1 MRNPP
6 RVPFFRLVTPPEPPV
21 EIPRPLFTRRT
32 DPSGAISEDPN
43 FHPRYVQLHALREHG
58 HGRRNLA
65 WGVVTLVFALGLLGL
80 ALFLAGPRALL
91 ALGVC
96 LATCV
101 ALFVLAR
108 LHVFRQR
115 NGGFF
120 ALGLVCLLGAAMPL
134 IQVGYNSLA
143 GFVNRRPS
151 PVQAP
156 VTAQATEVQPLLL
169 NDAFALSAPDPKTGP
184 RVKVLRDSRVVI
196 DGKPFLI
203 KAGDLFQLGSRTDG
217 EVTLVVRDLLVALPA
232 DATEILGEKP
242 AAETTAVAVAP
253 KAPGARD
260 VPAPVAAGP
269 ETPEQITARAQRE
282 AIRRY
287 PALGVKDSLENQ
299 MFLSTYREIRDA
311 GGDDFFTN
319 PTWPIELAEL
329 LAKRERWIRGAAPLT
344 VSAGPAAEAAEQ
356 AQAENTAAKAA
367 ETEARELL
375 PDVAEPPPAE
385 PAPPQP

>member
-1 MRNPP
+1 
-6 RVPFFRLVTPPEPPV
+6 VTPPEPPV
-21 EIPRPLFTRRT
+21 EIPRPLFTRRA
-32 DPSGAISEDPN
+32 DPSGAIAAAGDDPH
-43 FHPRYVQLHALREHG
+43 FHPRYVQLHALREYG

-65 WGVVTLVFALGLLGL
+65 GGVVTLVLALGLLGL

-134 IQVGYNSLA
+134 IQVGYTSLA
-143 GFVNRRPS
+143 GFANSRP
-151 PVQAP
+151 AP
-156 VTAQATEVQPLLL
+156 NLAQVTAQATEMQPLLL
-169 NDAFALSAPDPKTGP
+169 NEAFALSAPDPKAGT
-184 RVKVLRDSRVVI
+184 RVKVLKDSRVI
-196 DGKPFLI
+196 IEGKPFLI
-203 KAGDLFQLGSRTDG
+203 KAGDLFPLGSKTGG

-232 DATEILGEKP
+232 EATEILSEKP
-242 AAETTAVAVAP
+242 APQTATTAGAPVTAKP
-253 KAPGARD
+253 KAPAAPGA
-260 VPAPVAAGP
+260 PIAAGP
-269 ETPEQITARAQRE
+269 ETPDQVTARAQRE

-299 MFLSTYREIRDA
+299 MFISTYREIRDA

-319 PTWPIELAEL
+319 PQWPIELAEL
-329 LAKRERWIRGAAPLT
+329 LAKRERWTRGAGPLT
-344 VSAGPAAEAAEQ
+344 VSSGPAAAAAEE
-356 AQAENTAAKAA
+356 AQAEDAAAKAA
-367 ETEARELL
+367 DTEARELL
-375 PDVAEPPPAE
+375 PDTAEPPASSE

>member
-1 MRNPP
+1 MAAP
-6 RVPFFRLVTPPEPPV
+6 
-21 EIPRPLFTRRT
+21 
-32 DPSGAISEDPN
+32 GEDPH
-43 FHPRYVQLHALREHG
+43 FHPRYVQLHALRDYG

-65 WGVVTLVFALGLLGL
+65 WGVVTLVLALGLLGL

-134 IQVGYNSLA
+134 IQVGYNSLG
-143 GFVNRRPS
+143 GFVNRRPTPAS
-151 PVQAP
+151 AP

-169 NDAFALSAPDPKTGP
+169 SDAFALSAPDTKTGP
-184 RVKVLRDSRVVI
+184 RVKVLKDSRVVI

-203 KAGDLFQLGSRTDG
+203 KAGDMFQLGSRTDG

-232 DATEILGEKP
+232 EATEIVGEKP
-242 AAETTAVAVAP
+242 ATGTAATAGEPAAAGAKVPGVPSAAAP
-253 KAPGARD
+253 I
-260 VPAPVAAGP
+260 AAGP
-269 ETPEQITARAQRE
+269 EKPEQITARAQRE

-299 MFLSTYREIRDA
+299 MFITTYREIRDA

-319 PTWPIELAEL
+319 PEWPIELAEL
-329 LAKRERWIRGAAPLT
+329 LAKRERWTRGAAPLT
-344 VSAGPAAEAAEQ
+344 VSSGPAAAAAEQ
-356 AQAENTAAKAA
+356 AQAEETAAKAA
-367 ETEARELL
+367 ETEARELV
-375 PDVAEPPPAE
+375 PDVTEPPVPSE